1 MREFTVVF
9 TPQADE
15 DFDNI
20 IDHIAKDDPVRALS
34 FVQELRDRA
43 CNALSMVP
51 RGGAAFKGSYFFPFG
66 NYVVVYDIDDA
77 NSRVVV
83 HMISHSRRQ
92 WKSIFLNRL

>member
-20 IDHIAKDDPVRALS
+20 IDHIAQDDPVRALS
-34 FVQELRDRA
+34 FIEELHDRTY
-43 CNALSMVP
+43 NALSMVP
-51 RGGAAFKGSYFFPFG
+51 HGGAAFRGSYFFPFG
-66 NYVVVYDIDDA
+66 NYVVVYDIDDG

>member
-15 DFDNI
+15 DFDSI
-20 IDHIAKDDPVRALS
+20 IDHIAKDDPARALS
-34 FVQELRDRA
+34 FVQELRDRTL
-43 CNALSMVP
+43 NALSIVP
-51 RGGAAFKGSYFFPFG
+51 SGGTAFKGSYFFPFG
-66 NYVVVYDIDDA
+66 NYVVVYDIDDT

-83 HMISHSRRQ
+83 HIISHSRRQ